1 MTLPIAVGEGLA
13 PPAKCNHKFNKTDD
27 QWSPLRREFNF
38 MATPNAIGNS
48 TFCGRSKPLPYG
60 NLTFITSP
68 NIEFKLNVTARI
80 FISVGVGAIDDP

>member
-1 MTLPIAVGEGLA
+1 MQSEIQHFYGTPR
-13 PPAKCNHKFNKTDD
+13 TS
-27 QWSPLRREFNF
+27 SP
-38 MATPNAIGNS
+38 TIIVTISHITPPNAIINS
-48 TFCGRSKPLPYG
+48 TFFGRSKPLPYG